1 MTSSDNNVTTDAT
14 TDAESKMKAE
24 KSVANLQKRIEKA
37 TKEGNLKKARSLQKL
52 LRRSSSA
59 KMLGANPEI
68 TPDSQKTS
76 EQ

>member
-59 KMLGANPEI
+59 KMLGVNSEI
-68 TPDSQKTS
+68 TPDTQN
-76 EQ
+76 